1 MDINL
6 IYNLLLK
13 KMSWLS
19 SGPKKKA
26 QQSETVDKEI
36 YDKTFD
42 ENTKLNTQFKKLAI
56 TFEERKPKL
65 DEADKKIQQLQNK
78 LNEGTVLLGILANDN
93 ARTSD
98 KKLAKLAQ
106 SVREIIDLEQKIKI
120 LEDKNIKLLAKS
132 GNKTASEKDIQNKI
146 NAIKE
151 IEGDYNLSNINPTK
165 RAQMSIKEEIYEK
178 NKILSEQMENARKN
192 AILIQKMA
200 QIQKPGWEDDIEIQ

>member
-1 MDINL
+1 
-6 IYNLLLK
+6 
-13 KMSWLS
+13 MSWLS